1 MTVHILTIRARFR
14 LLTRCR
20 GMTSRL
26 LSRNDPSLAR
36 HAPHFQLSLPARQL
50 QPVSVISTPSPS
62 TTCGGDQRARELS
75 APRRTQARFEA
86 SEIFPGLFLGSWLDA
101 DSVEELRRHNIRRVL
116 NVAEECPVSSSC
128 EQGIASGAVAVKK
141 VDLRDHSDE
150 DISRHFSEALTF
162 MHEGIAHN
170 EGVLVHCRQG
180 VSRSATMILAYL
192 MQYGL
197 RDPITGKWLPMTY
210 AEAFDYVKERRPR
223 ISPNL
228 GFVLALHEVEKQA
241 KL

>member
-1 MTVHILTIRARFR
+1 
-14 LLTRCR
+14 
-20 GMTSRL
+20 MTSRL
-26 LSRNDPSLAR
+26 LSRNDPALAR

-62 TTCGGDQRARELS
+62 PFCAGESQRAREVS

-86 SEIFPGLFLGSWLDA
+86 SEIFHGLFLGSWLDA
-101 DSVEELRRHNIRRVL
+101 DSMDELRRHNITRIL
-116 NVAEECPVSSSC
+116 NVAEECAVSSSC
-128 EQGIASGAVAVKK
+128 EQAMATGAVAVKK
-141 VDLRDHSDE
+141 LDLRDHSDE
-150 DISRHFSEALTF
+150 DISRHFGEALAF
-162 MHEGIAHN
+162 MHEGIARG

-192 MQYGL
+192 MEYGI
-197 RDPITGKWLPMTY
+197 RDGSGQWQPMSY
-210 AEAFDYVKERRPR
+210 SEAFDYVKERRPH

-228 GFVLALHEVEKQA
+228 GFVLALHEVENGKA